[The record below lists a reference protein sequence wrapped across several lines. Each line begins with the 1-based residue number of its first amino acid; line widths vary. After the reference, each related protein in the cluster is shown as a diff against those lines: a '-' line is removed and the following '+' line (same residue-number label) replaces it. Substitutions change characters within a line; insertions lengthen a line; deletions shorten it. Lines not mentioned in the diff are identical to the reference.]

1 MRKVAGGDMGNRRKV
16 LGSDI
21 GGRRKG
27 AGDGIPFTPKY
38 LN

>member
-1 MRKVAGGDMGNRRKV
+1 MMKVAGGDIGNRRKV

-27 AGDGIPFTPKY
+27 AGDGIPFTLKY
-38 LN
+38 LK